1 MTPFSRSLLFGIGA
15 LALIAGVFVGAIW
28 LRSGTSV
35 DKSKA
40 VKETTMVLIAARPI
54 DAGALLRAS
63 DVIWRSIGTSQPL
76 AGSFVR
82 GINTETELIGA
93 LARRKLSAGEVLTK
107 AALLRPD
114 ERGFL
119 AATLVPGFRAVTIA
133 VDATQSASGLVLP
146 GDRVDVILV
155 QKIDSSAPARKSVGE
170 TVLTNARVVAVGH
183 ALGAMPSSPTKK
195 TTAMA
200 IGDGQSSDRV
210 TPQTIT
216 LEAQP
221 LDAQRLLVAGE
232 IGTLGLALRP
242 VGEPDDAAPP
252 PVPVWAGDVSTALRG
267 TAAFLPPFTPMS
279 PSKRPSF
286 SRGSQPVLIIH
297 GSGGDEK

>member
-1 MTPFSRSLLFGIGA
+1 MTPFLRNLLFGIGA
-15 LALIAGVFVGAIW
+15 LALIAGVLVGVIW
-28 LRSGTSV
+28 LRSGPSL

-40 VKETTMVLIAARPI
+40 VKEPTMVLITARPI
-54 DAGALLRAS
+54 DAGTLLRTS
-63 DVIWRSIGTSQPL
+63 DVIWRSIGTSRPL

-93 LARRKLSAGEVLTK
+93 LARRNLSAGEVLTR

-155 QKIDSSAPARKSVGE
+155 QKIDSNAPDRKSVGE
-170 TVLTNARVVAVGH
+170 TVLTNARVVAVGQE
-183 ALGAMPSSPTKK
+183 LGASPTSPAPK
-195 TTAMA
+195 AA
-200 IGDGQSSDRV
+200 ALNISEGQSTDK
-210 TPQTIT
+210 TIPQTIT

-242 VGEPDDAAPP
+242 VGETDDEALPP
-252 PVPVWAGDVSTALRG
+252 IPVWASDVSTALKDT
-267 TAAFLPPFTPMS
+267 TAFIPPFTPMP
-279 PSKRPSF
+279 PSRQSGF
-286 SRGSQPVLIIH
+286 SRGAPPVLIIH
-297 GSGGDEK
+297 GTGGSGK